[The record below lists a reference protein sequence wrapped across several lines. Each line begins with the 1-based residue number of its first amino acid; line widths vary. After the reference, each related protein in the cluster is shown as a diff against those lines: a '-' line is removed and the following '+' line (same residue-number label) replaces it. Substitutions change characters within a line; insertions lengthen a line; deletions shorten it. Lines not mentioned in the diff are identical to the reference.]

1 MLRTVQRCSKHI
13 NDFSHHLPNVG
24 RLNNGSFGACP
35 QEVLKVQD
43 DFRKE
48 WLGQPDALYFDIE
61 NGLDLR
67 LQRVETSIANYLNVE
82 SDNISIVENATV
94 ATSTIAQRWASQMQ
108 KKKSKTNKTIMIFN
122 HIYGACKY
130 SLKHHCEPFGGKIIE
145 VNIPFPIHDKNEVLR
160 QVEMTLMEHTPQYCF
175 LDHITSQPAIVLPI
189 KEIIEMCR
197 TYASTNVEIA
207 VDGSHAIGS
216 IHFDHDNN
224 NNSGGVGVDDDDAN
238 SYNNDV
244 ESYVDT
250 SSNENN
256 NNNNNNN
263 TINLEDLDCD
273 FYFSNLHK
281 WAMTPTSATFLYY
294 ANDMKNTNHAIISWP
309 YGENLSAESRWPG
322 TKDFSA
328 YIAVP
333 TALEYLQNWR
343 STDNRNAIDY
353 NKEECWK
360 QATMLTNAW
369 ETSIGVPEDMSSS
382 MTMIKLPERL
392 IVNDIPGMPTKG
404 VRSTLRDE
412 YNLEVAIG
420 NFGPD
425 IGNYIRLSHAIYNQE
440 EEFERLRDA
449 ILELAGPKK

>member
-1 MLRTVQRCSKHI
+1 
-13 NDFSHHLPNVG
+13 
-24 RLNNGSFGACP
+24 
-35 QEVLKVQD
+35 
-43 DFRKE
+43 
-48 WLGQPDALYFDIE
+48 
-61 NGLDLR
+61 
-67 LQRVETSIANYLNVE
+67 
-82 SDNISIVENATV
+82 
-94 ATSTIAQRWASQMQ
+94 
-108 KKKSKTNKTIMIFN
+108 
-122 HIYGACKY
+122 
-130 SLKHHCEPFGGKIIE
+130 
-145 VNIPFPIHDKNEVLR
+145 
-160 QVEMTLMEHTPQYCF
+160 
-175 LDHITSQPAIVLPI
+175 
-189 KEIIEMCR
+189 
-197 TYASTNVEIA
+197 
-207 VDGSHAIGS
+207 
-216 IHFDHDNN
+216 
-224 NNSGGVGVDDDDAN
+224 
-238 SYNNDV
+238 
-244 ESYVDT
+244 
-250 SSNENN
+250 
-256 NNNNNNN
+256 
-263 TINLEDLDCD
+263 
-273 FYFSNLHK
+273 
-281 WAMTPTSATFLYY
+281 MTPTSATFLYY

-392 IVNDIPGMPTKG
+392 IVNDVPGMPTKG

-420 NFGPD
+420 NFGSD